1 MKRARLAKNQDRR
14 IRSGHP
20 WVFSNEIAEVEGSP
34 APGAEVL
41 VEDHRGMPVGV
52 GLYNPHSLIA
62 IRLFS
67 RRVRPIDEALFRDR
81 IGRALTLRERI
92 LPVETTYRLIHGEG
106 DFLPGL
112 IVDRYGDYLGVQ
124 SLTAGIETRLDLI
137 LDLLQELIRPKGIVC
152 RRDGSGRT
160 LEGLERMEPL
170 ERGEVPE
177 LIDAPYEGYV
187 LTIDLRGGQ
196 KTGEF
201 LDQRENRKRVARE
214 AHGKRVLDLYCH
226 TGLFALHCAAAGAKS
241 VLGIDS
247 SRPALERARE
257 NHRRNAAMK
266 DVTFREARVEDV
278 LRAFGREEERFDL
291 IVLDPPAL
299 VKSRKTLD
307 EGVRKYVTLNA
318 SAMRLLAP
326 GGTLATATCSH
337 HVDAPAFLD
346 LLRTAA
352 KMAGARF
359 RLVEVMGQSRDHP
372 VLLAARET
380 SYLTMALAERID
392 GPTPGG
398 APSDDV
404 LPDDAAEESTK

>member
-34 APGAEVL
+34 PPGAEVL

-124 SLTAGIETRLDLI
+124 SLTAGIEARLDLI

-226 TGLFALHCAAAGAKS
+226 TGLFALHCAAAGARS

-257 NHRRNAAMK
+257 NHRRNAPMK

-278 LRAFGREEERFDL
+278 VRAFGREEERFDL

-380 SYLTMALAERID
+380 AYLTMVLAERID
-392 GPTPGG
+392 GPTPG

-404 LPDDAAEESTK
+404 LPDDAAEESAP

>member
-34 APGAEVL
+34 PPGAEVL

-81 IGRALTLRERI
+81 IGRALALRERI

-112 IVDRYGDYLGVQ
+112 IVDRYGDYLCVQ
-124 SLTAGIETRLDLI
+124 SLTAGIEARLDLI

-226 TGLFALHCAAAGAKS
+226 TGLFALHCAAAGARS

-257 NHRRNAAMK
+257 NHRRNAPMK

-278 LRAFGREEERFDL
+278 VRAFGREEERFDL

-346 LLRTAA
+346 VLRTAA

-380 SYLTMALAERID
+380 AYLTMVLAERID
-392 GPTPGG
+392 GPTPG

-404 LPDDAAEESTK
+404 LPDDAAEESAP